1 MLDKLDTIDD
11 ADKNQCRHYLE
22 AKSSVQNYSVSRQLN
37 AANLIMKMFRIHDS
51 VVRHCFCSPL
61 FSMQQL
67 AKHQLKEAFVKAHLG
82 SWVKKPIE
90 QDLFEVDI

>member
-1 MLDKLDTIDD
+1 MDIHVIR
-11 ADKNQCRHYLE
+11 C
-22 AKSSVQNYSVSRQLN
+22 VQIAPIIILFN
-37 AANLIMKMFRIHDS
+37 
-51 VVRHCFCSPL
+51 

-90 QDLFEVDI
+90 QDMFEVDIWLSQSNDKIPTNETEFRVADYVVPTAN